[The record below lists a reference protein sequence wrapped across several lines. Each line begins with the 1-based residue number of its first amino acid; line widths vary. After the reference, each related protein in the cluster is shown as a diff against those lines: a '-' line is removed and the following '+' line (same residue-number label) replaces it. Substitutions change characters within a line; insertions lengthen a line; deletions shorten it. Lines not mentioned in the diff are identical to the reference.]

1 MYFFLTNHSFVDR
14 FQASH
19 LQPLVEYF
27 KLTEMDELKKNI
39 LNEPYQKSIEASV
52 SKPINVPT
60 NESQTDDNRSTV
72 IDERPRSIE
81 SLTLHDILVRYPIR
95 RDKAGILLIINQQTF
110 EDKETDPCLQEYLP
124 ANDLEARNGTDQ
136 DAMRLQRVFE
146 ALNYQVWV
154 RENLTHSKI
163 FDEVDKVVD
172 ECNSYDSVFICILS
186 HGCDGMVY
194 GANSIPVEIEKI
206 KQRMI
211 SKKLTGKPKVLIIQ
225 ACQGTST
232 QRAIYHLA
240 TDADESS
247 KPAFCDILT
256 CVASVKGFTS
266 IRHTELGSW
275 FIQTL
280 CQKIVELADQ

>member
-1 MYFFLTNHSFVDR
+1 
-14 FQASH
+14 
-19 LQPLVEYF
+19 
-27 KLTEMDELKKNI
+27 MDELKKIISNA
-39 LNEPYQKSIEASV
+39 PYQKSIEASV

-60 NESQTDDNRSTV
+60 NESQTDDNRNTV
-72 IDERPRSIE
+72 IDERPHSIE
-81 SLTLHDILVRYPIR
+81 GLTLHDTNLERYSIR

-110 EDKETDPCLQEYLP
+110 EDKETDPCLQAYLP

-136 DAMRLQRVFE
+136 DAMRLQSVFE

-154 RENLTHSKI
+154 RANLTHSKI

-172 ECNSYDSVFICILS
+172 ECKSYDSVFICILS
-186 HGCDGMVY
+186 HGCEGMVY

-240 TDADESS
+240 TDAHESS
-247 KPAFCDILT
+247 KPAYCDLLT

-280 CQKIVELADQ
+280 CQKIVELADR